1 MRYPYFPLVIHRL
14 IHIWLL
20 SYKNSFG
27 QKSFSEVV
35 RISPFSQPIKGSK
48 MSLLFLVK
56 QMGNIIHKS
65 LTWLFK
71 PGLAIFL
78 LLSFGISPSLTQA
91 QTPFRILVDTPVI
104 ILDHELFIMEEP
116 EAGIDMNNPIQPE
129 AFSRFDSSYT
139 FIPGKAYWGYI
150 YLNQQLDL
158 GVQWLFTPKWPLDES
173 PHDLVDVYFRYAD
186 SVLQRNSGLSLPKS
200 ERDIA
205 EGPGNM
211 VHFYLY
217 PGQGVEIF
225 FRVENEDGKNPAFS
239 PALVEAQHWKT
250 YYREVAPSW
259 IGTMLGILI
268 PFLLG
273 LGGWFVF
280 QRRRK

>member
-1 MRYPYFPLVIHRL
+1 
-14 IHIWLL
+14 
-20 SYKNSFG
+20 
-27 QKSFSEVV
+27 
-35 RISPFSQPIKGSK
+35 
-48 MSLLFLVK
+48 
-56 QMGNIIHKS
+56 MGNIIHKS

-71 PGLAIFL
+71 LKYAPFFFL
-78 LLSFGISPSLTQA
+78 YLGFLPSQIQA

-116 EAGIDMNNPIQPE
+116 EGGINMNNPIQPE
-129 AFSRFDSSYT
+129 AFSRFDST
-139 FIPGKAYWGYI
+139 FNFTEGKAYWGYI
-150 YLNQQLDL
+150 YLNQQLDF

-173 PHDLVDVYFRYAD
+173 AHDLVDVYFRYAD
-186 SVLQRNSGLSLPKS
+186 SVLQRNSGLSLPKRD
-200 ERDIA
+200 RDIA

-225 FRVENEDGKNPAFS
+225 FRVENEDDRNPAFS

-250 YYREVAPSW
+250 YYREVAPSR
-259 IGTMLGILI
+259 IGTLLGILI

-280 QRRRK
+280 QRRKG

>member
-1 MRYPYFPLVIHRL
+1 MRPSIL
-14 IHIWLL
+14 
-20 SYKNSFG
+20 
-27 QKSFSEVV
+27 E
-35 RISPFSQPIKGSK
+35 
-48 MSLLFLVK
+48 K
-56 QMGNIIHKS
+56 QIDNINHQS
-65 LTWLFK
+65 LTWLLK
-71 PGLAIFL
+71 PIFSLFL
-78 LLSFGISPSLTQA
+78 LLSLSFLSSQIHA

-116 EAGIDMNNPIQPE
+116 DGGIDMNNPIQPE
-129 AFSRFDSSYT
+129 SFSRFDST
-139 FIPGKAYWGYI
+139 FIFTSGKSYWGYI
-150 YLNQQLDL
+150 YLNQQLDF

-186 SVLQRNSGLSLPKS
+186 SVLQRSSGLSLPKS

-225 FRVENEDGKNPAFS
+225 FRVENEDGRDPSFS
-239 PALVEAQHWKT
+239 PTLVEAQHWKT

-259 IGTMLGILI
+259 IGTLLGILI

-280 QRRRK
+280 QRRKG